1 MQGDPLV
8 CHPSQRSPTQ
18 FLADKVGALDFH
30 DAPAPM
36 GTSRAGS
43 SIKIMFGGN
52 GHSRGDFGGVKT
64 GDPGRVAIY
73 WAGAVERE
81 IT

>member
-1 MQGDPLV
+1 
-8 CHPSQRSPTQ
+8 
-18 FLADKVGALDFH
+18 
-30 DAPAPM
+30 M